1 MALATGYTAMTSEGE
16 EPDTKAG
23 FEEGWT
29 MKLAL
34 ISPPGLFADG
44 LARLLEDLGPGME
57 VVQWAPDKMPNAAGR
72 LHLVVLDLDTLGERA
87 ADAVRTLHA
96 RAGAPIVA
104 VAATLDHALMTAVL
118 SAGARAFITKT
129 FGREQALEVIRRALE
144 AGPVLLRE
152 AKARR
157 ESDESRIDHSTVSTP
172 ARVRSDNS
180 YNLTPGEMRVLA
192 LLCEGHAN
200 LGIGAR
206 LGIKVGTVKIHLRS
220 IYRKLGVQNRTQAM
234 KIGERIETIQEMLME
249 HAAQGNSL
257 RDWLVPH
264 MTDESRRKGD
274 VLFRR
279 GDPGQAL
286 YYIQQ
291 GRIALREI
299 NELVGEGELLGE
311 ISIFA
316 PEHARTCTAYC
327 ETDTKLFRLTADQA
341 KRLYMENPQFAYH
354 VVQLIAQRFSS
365 DRERY
370 MKSV

>member
-1 MALATGYTAMTSEGE
+1 
-16 EPDTKAG
+16 
-23 FEEGWT
+23 

-34 ISPPGLFADG
+34 VTHPGLFADG
-44 LARLLEDLGPGME
+44 LARLLQDLGPGME
-57 VVQWAPDKMPNAAGR
+57 VVHWAPEKLSAVAGR
-72 LHLVVLDLDTLGERA
+72 LHLIVLDVELLGSGA
-87 ADAVRTLHA
+87 AEAVQALHA
-96 RAGAPIVA
+96 RVAVPIVA
-104 VAATLDHALMTAVL
+104 VAATLDHTLMTAVL
-118 SAGARAFITKT
+118 AAGARAFITKA

-144 AGPVLLRE
+144 AGPVLPRE
-152 AKARR
+152 AMARR
-157 ESDESRIDHSTVSTP
+157 QALEPSKNQSLVQATR
-172 ARVRSDNS
+172 RVNGDKT
-180 YNLTPGEMRVLA
+180 YNLTPAEIRVLA

-206 LGIKVGTVKIHLRS
+206 LGIRVGTVKIHLRS
-220 IYRKLGVQNRTQAM
+220 IYKKLGVQNRTQAM
-234 KIGERIETIQEMLME
+234 KIGERIEIIQQILME
-249 HAAQGNSL
+249 HAEQGNSL

-264 MTDESRRKGD
+264 MTDESRRKGE

-291 GRIALREI
+291 GRVALQEI
-299 NELVGEGELLGE
+299 NEEVGEGELLGE

-316 PEHARTCTAYC
+316 PEHARTCTACC
-327 ETDTKLFRLTADQA
+327 ETDTKLFRLTAEQA

-354 VVQLIAQRFSS
+354 VVQLIARRFSS

>member
-1 MALATGYTAMTSEGE
+1 
-16 EPDTKAG
+16 
-23 FEEGWT
+23 

-34 ISPPGLFADG
+34 VTHPGLFADG
-44 LARLLEDLGPGME
+44 LARLLQDLGPGME
-57 VVQWAPDKMPNAAGR
+57 VVQWVPDRLPGTAGR
-72 LHLVVLDLDTLGERA
+72 LHLVVLDVDTLGERA
-87 ADAVRTLHA
+87 ADAVGALHA
-96 RAGAPIVA
+96 RVAAPIVA
-104 VAATLDHALMTAVL
+104 VASTLEHALMTAVL
-118 SAGARAFITKT
+118 GAGARAFITKT
-129 FGREQALEVIRRALE
+129 FGREQALEVIRRALD
-144 AGPVLLRE
+144 AGPVLPRE

-157 ESDESRIDHSTVSTP
+157 EAAEVRVNRPAVSTSGR
-172 ARVRSDNS
+172 ARSDNS

-220 IYRKLGVQNRTQAM
+220 TYKKLGVQNRTQAM
-234 KIGERIETIQEMLME
+234 KIGERIETIQAILVE
-249 HAAQGNSL
+249 HAAQGSSL

-264 MTDESRRKGD
+264 MTDESRRKGE

-291 GRIALREI
+291 GRVTLREI
-299 NELVGEGELLGE
+299 NEEVGEGELLGE

-327 ETDTKLFRLTADQA
+327 ETDTKLFRLTAEQA

-370 MKSV
+370 MKTV

>member
-1 MALATGYTAMTSEGE
+1 
-16 EPDTKAG
+16 
-23 FEEGWT
+23 

-34 ISPPGLFADG
+34 VTHPGLFADG
-44 LARLLEDLGPGME
+44 LARLLQDLGPGME
-57 VVQWAPDKMPNAAGR
+57 VVQWTPEKLPAVVGR
-72 LHLVVLDLDTLGERA
+72 LHLVVLDVDTLGEGA
-87 ADAVRTLHA
+87 ADAVSALHA
-96 RAGAPIVA
+96 RAAAPIVA

-118 SAGARAFITKT
+118 AAGARAFITKT

-144 AGPVLLRE
+144 AGPVLPRE
-152 AKARR
+152 AKARK
-157 ESDESRIDHSTVSTP
+157 ELSEANKKIHAIAPGSVQ
-172 ARVRSDNS
+172 ARSDSS

-220 IYRKLGVQNRTQAM
+220 IYKKLGVQNRTQAM
-234 KIGERIETIQEMLME
+234 KIGERIEAIQEMLVD

-264 MTDESRRKGD
+264 MTDESRRKGE

-286 YYIQQ
+286 YYVQQ

-299 NELVGEGELLGE
+299 NEEVGEGELLGE

>member
-87 ADAVRTLHA
+87 ADAVRALHA
-96 RAGAPIVA
+96 RAAAPIVA

-144 AGPVLLRE
+144 AGPVLPRE

-172 ARVRSDNS
+172 ARARSDNS